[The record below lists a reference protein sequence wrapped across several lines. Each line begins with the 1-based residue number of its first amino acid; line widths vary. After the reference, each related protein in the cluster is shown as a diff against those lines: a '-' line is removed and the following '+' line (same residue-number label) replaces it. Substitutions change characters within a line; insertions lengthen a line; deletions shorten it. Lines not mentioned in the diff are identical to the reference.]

1 MKQPIGL
8 ARVGSQAPFLA
19 ALLIGATVQAQPT
32 QAWRLVRDV
41 EVSQAMSV
49 GTEFTQVRAIVP
61 MGPLTAVVVEG
72 RPAGIGVYGANGQ
85 LLRPIGRIG
94 RGPGEYE
101 LPHEVGLLG
110 DTVWVTEVGTRR
122 TSMFSSRGDLLATVA
137 WQTATEAPTQGGGVM
152 VEGLLPNGFAWGG
165 RDNSP
170 DALGDPPKSRTL
182 FRLTREGRL
191 VDTMVTVPTSGAM
204 FGIRRDDGGISFGR
218 QPFTDATLALCGV
231 GHAAC
236 LLIDRRVASE
246 RRRGSFRVTAIRA
259 DGDTLWSKSYGYEP
273 RALEKGIRDSVFRSY
288 ESRLLRSGA
297 TPQQIRDAIFL
308 PAYRPPISAA
318 FAGADGFLWL
328 ARETG
333 AATIEYW
340 VLDAAGHHVAT
351 ARSPAKVSIRAVSGN
366 YVWAVETDNDDVQR
380 VARYRIVR

>member
-1 MKQPIGL
+1 M
-8 ARVGSQAPFLA
+8 
-19 ALLIGATVQAQPT
+19 
-32 QAWRLVRDV
+32 
-41 EVSQAMSV
+41 
-49 GTEFTQVRAIVP
+49 
-61 MGPLTAVVVEG
+61 
-72 RPAGIGVYGANGQ
+72 
-85 LLRPIGRIG
+85 
-94 RGPGEYE
+94 
-101 LPHEVGLLG
+101 
-110 DTVWVTEVGTRR
+110 
-122 TSMFSSRGDLLATVA
+122 
-137 WQTATEAPTQGGGVM
+137 
-152 VEGLLPNGFAWGG
+152 
-165 RDNSP
+165 
-170 DALGDPPKSRTL
+170 
-182 FRLTREGRL
+182 
-191 VDTMVTVPTSGAM
+191 
-204 FGIRRDDGGISFGR
+204 
-218 QPFTDATLALCGV
+218 
-231 GHAAC
+231 
-236 LLIDRRVASE
+236 IDRRVASE

-318 FAGADGFLWL
+318 FAGADGSLWL